1 MKAQRSRV
9 AATSIAAVA
18 AFTVLA
24 ACTTAPPPPH
34 AGGLDPDTAP
44 RAAEAAYAQRGPYD
58 VGVLTVEVEPGRSAE
73 VWYPAEPGSA
83 GDTAPASYRLR
94 QALPPGLQ
102 ELLPAAVDPVF
113 TTEAV
118 TGLPAADGRFPLVL
132 FSHGFAS
139 FRTQSSFLTTH
150 LASWGFV
157 VISPD
162 YIERGLGGLSAS
174 PGVANRPEPD
184 LVEMTVAAARALDT
198 GTGQLAGRIDTSRL
212 FPIGH
217 SAGGWSSTR
226 LAGERTDVSSWI
238 SISFGVSL
246 PPLTWWSGSTLPD
259 AMRNPD
265 KAAMWI
271 TGSHDHIVDV
281 SLVETAYAHTSGERK
296 LVIVPRS
303 GHNNAFTDLC
313 EMERDKG
320 GFMAMAAAAGVIFPE
335 AIVGFAQDGCLPPNA
350 TGDEA
355 WPIVRHFIT
364 AELRYRAGLDATP
377 VGLGS
382 AVTDAFGD
390 MAPTYLHDE

>member
-1 MKAQRSRV
+1 MRTARASM
-9 AATSIAAVA
+9 AAVGVA
-18 AFTVLA
+18 VTLLA
-24 ACTTAPPPPH
+24 ACTTAPPAPH
-34 AGGLDPDTAP
+34 QGGVDPDTAP
-44 RAAEAAYAQRGPYD
+44 RAAEAAYARRGPYD
-58 VGVLTVEVEPGRSAE
+58 VGVLTVEVEPGRAAE
-73 VWYPAEPGSA
+73 VWYPAVPGSSA
-83 GDTAPASYRLR
+83 TVAPASYHLR
-94 QALPPGLQ
+94 AALPPAVQ

-113 TTEAV
+113 TTDAAP
-118 TGLPAADGRFPLVL
+118 GLPAADGRFPLVL

-139 FRTQSSFLTTH
+139 FRTQSSSLTTH

-162 YIERGLGGLSAS
+162 YVERGLRGLTAA
-174 PGVANRPEPD
+174 PGVPNRPEPD
-184 LVEMTVAAARALDT
+184 LVDLTVAAARALDQ
-198 GTGQLAGRIDTSRL
+198 GSGALAGRIDTSRL
-212 FPIGH
+212 FPVGH

-238 SISFGVSL
+238 SISFGVTL

-271 TGSHDHIVDV
+271 TGSDDHIVDV

-320 GFMAMAAAAGVIFPE
+320 GFMAMAAAAGVVFPE

-350 TGDEA
+350 TGAEA
-355 WPIVRHFIT
+355 WPVVRHFIT